1 MNYLN
6 LAKGSRRD
14 YQILYP
20 PSRSNRLDGLSCLLD
35 NFDLESSD
43 GRVQQTFLS
52 AGIRTTQCTCWRTTQ
67 RTGMCA
73 VPGSFLNLVLLC
85 TLTLSAEFTR
95 RRRAGRHTN

>member
-52 AGIRTTQCTCWRTTQ
+52 AGEQLSTQAGIQ
-67 RTGMCA
+67 
-73 VPGSFLNLVLLC
+73 P
-85 TLTLSAEFTR
+85 LSAKECALYLAVFLIP
-95 RRRAGRHTN
+95 